1 MIAADRNPIELFQ
14 EWQREARRS
23 AFAGGAADRGVAA
36 RVRRPLW
43 RIVAWI
49 AGGELPEQ
57 NAAALAT
64 ATPDGRPSARMVLVK
79 SASDEGFVFYT
90 NYLSRKAV
98 EIEANPRAALLFH
111 WPWPP
116 RQVRIEGAVSR
127 LSAEESDAYWRS
139 RPRGAQLAAA
149 ASEQSAPIAD
159 RAALLE
165 KLARIG
171 REHEGRDVPRPLT
184 WGGYRVVPDSIEFWQ
199 GQADRLHER
208 VRYRRAARGTPW
220 RGEILQP

>member
-1 MIAADRNPIELFQ
+1 MIADRDPIELFR
-14 EWQREARRS
+14 EWQRDARGGFRS
-23 AFAGGAADRGVAA
+23 S
-36 RVRRPLW
+36 LW
-43 RIVAWI
+43 RLVGWI
-49 AGGELPEQ
+49 AGGELPEP

-64 ATPDGRPSARMVLVK
+64 ATRDGRPSARTVLVK
-79 SASDEGFVFYT
+79 SVSDEGFVFYT
-90 NYLSRKAV
+90 CYRSRKAA

-127 LSAEESDAYWRS
+127 LSDEESDAYWRS
-139 RPRGAQLAAA
+139 RPRGSQLAAA

-165 KLARIG
+165 KLGRIR

-184 WGGYRVVPDSIEFWQ
+184 WGGYRVVPDTIEFWQ
-199 GQADRLHER
+199 GRADRLHER
-208 VRYRRAARGTPW
+208 VCYRRAARSAPW